1 MPDERPSIAGGQGLG
16 AYGRLSCREEGDGLT
31 TDAGPFTIPN
41 LISGLRLAG
50 IGVFWWLLF
59 GRDDP
64 VAAGILILVIGWTDW
79 LDGVLARKLNQVSEI
94 GKFLDPLADR
104 LAIAAALIGG
114 MIADVVP
121 LWLGIALMAREL
133 AIAVGALVLGMRLKE
148 KLDVRYMGKLATFIL
163 YGAIPAFYLAAG
175 GVAGDLFLYLGW
187 GSGVIGLVLYYW
199 VAVLYAV
206 DIRDRLRHG

>member
-1 MPDERPSIAGGQGLG
+1 V
-16 AYGRLSCREEGDGLT
+16 SCREEGAGLT
-31 TDAGPFTIPN
+31 TDAGLFTIPN

-64 VAAGILILVIGWTDW
+64 VAAGILILIIGWTDW

-121 LWLGIALMAREL
+121 LWLGIALIVREL

-163 YGAIPAFYLAAG
+163 YGAIPSFYLAAG
-175 GVAGDLFLYLGW
+175 EVAGDLFLYLGW
-187 GSGVIGLVLYYW
+187 GFGVIGLVLYYW

-206 DIRDRLRHG
+206 DIRDRLRHA

>member
-1 MPDERPSIAGGQGLG
+1 ML
-16 AYGRLSCREEGDGLT
+16 CRGEGVGLT
-31 TDAGPFTIPN
+31 TDAGLYTIPN
-41 LISGLRLAG
+41 LISALRLAG
-50 IGVFWWLLF
+50 VGVFWWLLF
-59 GRDDP
+59 GKDDP
-64 VAAGILILVIGWTDW
+64 VAAGLLILVIGWTDW

-114 MIADVVP
+114 MIADVIP
-121 LWLGIALMAREL
+121 MWLGVALIAREAAIAL
-133 AIAVGALVLGMRLKE
+133 GALVLGLRLKE
-148 KLDVRYMGKLATFIL
+148 KLDVRYLGKVATFIL

-175 GVAGDLFLYLGW
+175 GVAGDVFLYLGW
-187 GSGVIGLVLYYW
+187 VFGVIGLILYYW

>member
-1 MPDERPSIAGGQGLG
+1 
-16 AYGRLSCREEGDGLT
+16 
-31 TDAGPFTIPN
+31 
-41 LISGLRLAG
+41 
-50 IGVFWWLLF
+50 VFWWLLF

-104 LAIAAALIGG
+104 IAIAAAVIGG
-114 MIADVVP
+114 MIATVIP
-121 LWLGIALMAREL
+121 LWLGVALIVRESAIAL
-133 AIAVGALVLGMRLKE
+133 GALVLGMRLKE

-163 YGAIPAFYLAAG
+163 YGAIPSFYLAAG

-187 GSGVIGLVLYYW
+187 GFGVIGLALYYW
-199 VAVLYAV
+199 VAGLYVL
-206 DIRDRLRHG
+206 DIRDKFRSSRAQ

>member
-1 MPDERPSIAGGQGLG
+1 MS
-16 AYGRLSCREEGDGLT
+16 

-41 LISGLRLAG
+41 LISLIRLAG

-104 LAIAAALIGG
+104 LAIGAALLGG
-114 MIADVVP
+114 MIAAVIP
-121 LWLGIALMAREL
+121 LSLGIALIIRE
-133 AIAVGALVLGMRLKE
+133 AAVGLGALVLGMRLKD
-148 KLDVRYMGKLATFIL
+148 KLDVRYLGKLATFIL
-163 YGAIPAFYLAAG
+163 YGAIPSFYLAAG
-175 GVAGDLFLYLGW
+175 GVAGDVFLYLGW
-187 GSGVIGLVLYYW
+187 FFGAVGLILYYW
-199 VAVLYAV
+199 VAYQYAI
-206 DIRDRLRHG
+206 DIRAKLRHG

>member
-1 MPDERPSIAGGQGLG
+1 M
-16 AYGRLSCREEGDGLT
+16 
-31 TDAGPFTIPN
+31 
-41 LISGLRLAG
+41 LRLAG

-114 MIADVVP
+114 MIAAVIP
-121 LWLGIALMAREL
+121 LWLGVALIVRE
-133 AIAVGALVLGMRLKE
+133 AGVAVGALVLGVRLRE

-163 YGAIPAFYLAAG
+163 YGAIPSFYLAAG
-175 GVAGDLFLYLGW
+175 EVAGDLFLYLGW
-187 GSGVIGLVLYYW
+187 FFGVIGLVLYYW
-199 VAVLYAV
+199 VAVLYGI
-206 DIRDRLRHG
+206 DIRDRLRHR